1 MIAQSILPFISKVL
15 EKIVFFQLQSF
26 LAVNN
31 LFEHFQSGFKA
42 PHSTESALLKG
53 VVHRTRSALPL
64 LGQLEVSHTRRAY
77 SILIA
82 TTLKLEQI
90 KEDYSDRSDKLQY
103 AEQLLEKAKADF
115 RDKNSRIKALEA
127 HLNESRNEISRL
139 T

>member
-1 MIAQSILPFISKVL
+1 MITLSVLPFISKVL

-53 VVHRTRSALPL
+53 VVHRTRSAVPP
-64 LGQLEVSHTRRAY
+64 LGQREVSHTRRAY

-82 TTLKLEQI
+82 TTLKLEQSKKTI
-90 KEDYSDRSDKLQY
+90 LIVLTSYSMQSSYWRRQ
-103 AEQLLEKAKADF
+103 
-115 RDKNSRIKALEA
+115 
-127 HLNESRNEISRL
+127 RL
-139 T
+139 TSGTKKTESKP